1 MAKAKDKANGAGP
14 GAGHN
19 SALTDDERRALTLH
33 HKAKYEAA
41 DALVEKAKADRTAIA
56 DLAKSDLGKGAL
68 ADIKD
73 LILAS
78 TDKKMKALVERTMRL
93 ARLAGLK
100 VGTQTNLFEPVVD
113 YADQGKVA
121 GMEGQVCQPPSTLSA
136 EASQKW
142 IGGWHDGQSVLMGAF
157 KKKRP
162 VDGSAAT
169 VDGQIDLEEAIAKF
183 GERVDVTEDE
193 TAKGYNAAFVNEH
206 GSRIAMQVR
215 A

>member
-1 MAKAKDKANGAGP
+1 MARKADKNPPGP
-14 GAGHN
+14 GHN
-19 SALTDDERRALTLH
+19 SALTEDERRALTLH

-41 DALVEKAKADRTAIA
+41 DALVEKAKNDRTAVA

-78 TDKKMKALVERTMRL
+78 SDKKMKAMVERAMRL

-100 VGTQTNLFEPVVD
+100 IGTQTNLFEPLVD
-113 YADQGKVA
+113 YADTGRVA
-121 GMEGQVCQPPSTLSA
+121 GMEGRECKVPDGYSQ
-136 EASQKW
+136 EAGQQW
-142 IGGWHDGQSVLMGAF
+142 ISGWHEGQSVLASAF

-169 VDGQIDLEEAIAKF
+169 TDPNQMDLS
-183 GERVDVTEDE
+183 ERTDV
-193 TAKGYNAAFVNEH
+193 AA
-206 GSRIAMQVR
+206 
-215 A
+215 

>member
-1 MAKAKDKANGAGP
+1 MAKKTNGAAP

-19 SALTDDERRALTLH
+19 STLTDDEKRALTLH
-33 HKAKYEAA
+33 HKRAYEAA

-73 LILAS
+73 MIIADS
-78 TDKKMKALVERTMRL
+78 PKKMKAVLERAQKL
-93 ARLAGLK
+93 ARWAGLK
-100 VGTQTNLFEPVVD
+100 VGSQPQLFEAAQVD
-113 YADQGKVA
+113 HHEEGKTA
-121 GMEGQVCQPPSTLSA
+121 GMSGATCEPPKNLA
-136 EASQKW
+136 QDAAQHW
-142 IGGWHDGQSVLMGAF
+142 IGGWHEGQTVLMSAF

-162 VDGSAAT
+162 IDGAPAA

-183 GERVDVTEDE
+183 GDRVELTEDE
-193 TAKGYNAAFVNEH
+193 RAKGYTAAFVKGENRVAI
-206 GSRIAMQVR
+206 SLR